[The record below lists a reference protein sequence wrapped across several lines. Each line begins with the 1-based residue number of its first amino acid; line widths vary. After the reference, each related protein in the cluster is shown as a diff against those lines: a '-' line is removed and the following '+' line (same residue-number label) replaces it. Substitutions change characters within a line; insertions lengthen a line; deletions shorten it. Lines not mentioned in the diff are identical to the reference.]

1 MYTYEQ
7 VEIGEKRENIREIW
21 KNVRHFCKNAMH
33 YIIRNRKDIDKRTE
47 EQWENDA
54 NV

>member
-7 VEIGEKRENIREIW
+7 VGNWRKKRKHSGDME
-21 KNVRHFCKNAMH
+21 NVRCFCKNAMH
-33 YIIRNRKDIDKRTE
+33 YIIRNRKGIDKRTE

-54 NV
+54 DA

>member
-21 KNVRHFCKNAMH
+21 KNARHFCKNAMH

-54 NV
+54 DV

>member
-7 VEIGEKRENIREIW
+7 VGNWRKRENILETW
-21 KNVRHFCKNAMH
+21 KNVRCFCKNAMH
-33 YIIRNRKDIDKRTE
+33 YIIRNRKGIDKRTE

-54 NV
+54 DA

>member
-1 MYTYEQ
+1 MSKW
-7 VEIGEKRENIREIW
+7 EIGEKRENIRGIW
-21 KNVRHFCKNAMH
+21 KNVRRFCKNAMR
-33 YIIRNRKDIDKRTE
+33 YIIRNRKGIDKRTE